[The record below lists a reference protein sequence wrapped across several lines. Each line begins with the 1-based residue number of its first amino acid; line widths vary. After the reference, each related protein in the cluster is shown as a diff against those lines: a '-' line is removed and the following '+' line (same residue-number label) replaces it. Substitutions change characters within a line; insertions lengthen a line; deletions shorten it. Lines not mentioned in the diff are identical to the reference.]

1 MAEAKIVFRK
11 SSGSKKKDKEVL
23 EVSEEN
29 ISLQNRRES
38 ALIISFKAP
47 ENKVEE
53 INQFFDSFDE
63 LEPIL
68 VDIADA
74 GDVEYYFR
82 GISPLKELNEEG
94 ESLKHFS
101 VTLQLRREFL

>member
-1 MAEAKIVFRK
+1 MAETKIVFRK
-11 SSGSKKKDKEVL
+11 SSGSKKKDKEFL

-29 ISLQNRRES
+29 VSLQNQRES
-38 ALIISFKAP
+38 ALMITFKAP
-47 ENKVEE
+47 ENKVEK
-53 INQFFDSFDE
+53 INQFFESFGE

-74 GDVEYYFR
+74 GDVQYYFR
-82 GISPLKELNEEG
+82 GISPLKESTKEG